1 MMNRPVLAGLAVSI
15 LAPMCVL
22 AQIPADS
29 QPSVPAATQAPGA
42 QTPVGSQPPVPV
54 RVADAAPVLAAAQ
67 APAAAQTPA
76 PAARGPS
83 LKLAL
88 EAAQKAV
95 DTCKGLDQKV
105 GVTVVDSAGVL
116 KVVLATD
123 GASTRGVASST
134 NKALTALAF
143 TAPTSELGEKIKS
156 NPALAD
162 KIAAN
167 PNYNTRAGGVLLKVG
182 DDVIGAIGV
191 GGAKGSEKDE
201 ACALAGR
208 EKVKRRLK

>member
-1 MMNRPVLAGLAVSI
+1 LRAILERRRVVAAKIMGGYSVTKTAGVWVAVCA
-15 LAPMCVL
+15 L
-22 AQIPADS
+22 
-29 QPSVPAATQAPGA
+29 VPLVSASFGQATNSGAGGPGA
-42 QTPVGSQPPVPV
+42 T
-54 RVADAAPVLAAAQ
+54 AAAG
-67 APAAAQTPA
+67 AVAGSAQP

-88 EAAQKAV
+88 EAAQKAL
-95 DTCKGLDQKV
+95 DTCKGLDQKI

-123 GASTRGVASST
+123 GASTRGVTSST

-143 TAPTSELGEKIKS
+143 TAPTSELGEKIKTDT
-156 NPALAD
+156 ALAE
-162 KIAAN
+162 KVAAN
-167 PNYNTRAGGVLLKVG
+167 ASYNSRAGGVLLKVG

-201 ACALAGR
+201 ACAVAGLQ
-208 EKVKRRLK
+208 KIKGRLR